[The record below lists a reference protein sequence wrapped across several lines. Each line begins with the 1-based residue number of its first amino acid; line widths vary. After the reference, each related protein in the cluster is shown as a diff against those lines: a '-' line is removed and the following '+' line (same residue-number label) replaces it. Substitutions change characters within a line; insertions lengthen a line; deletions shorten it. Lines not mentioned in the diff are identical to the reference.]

1 MSCNTCN
8 KIDTSNYHG
17 LQYSLKVQGTTNV
30 IGTPIDRPLFPPA
43 KAPRGGWYFTL
54 YIKGH
59 EFRVKKNKPMD
70 VAAEVSRLLD
80 LNEILYTQTQLW
92 LNLNIQWVGRAV
104 EKYQVVKL
112 PDLLAIST
120 PNF

>member
-1 MSCNTCN
+1 MF
-8 KIDTSNYHG
+8 
-17 LQYSLKVQGTTNV
+17 Q
-30 IGTPIDRPLFPPA
+30 PA
-43 KAPRGGWYFTL
+43 KAPRGGWHFIL
-54 YIKGH
+54 YVKGH
-59 EFRVKKNKPMD
+59 EFRIKKSKPHD

>member
-1 MSCNTCN
+1 MSCNTCK

-17 LQYSLKVQGTTNV
+17 LQYSLHINILSVKGYKITS
-30 IGTPIDRPLFPPA
+30 PLFIPA

-59 EFRVKKNKPMD
+59 EFRVKKNKPHE
-70 VAAEVSRLLD
+70 VAAEVARLLD
-80 LNEILYTQTQLW
+80 LNEILYTRTQLW

-104 EKYQVVKL
+104 DKYQMVKL